1 MQDEET
7 FDWLSFRR
15 RFPGFRL
22 LEAVSIA
29 LAPTSILIA
38 TGAGFLLSM
47 AEWIVRP
54 LPTSIPME
62 QPAGVW
68 SAWMAM
74 YPLETILKPWI
85 SVVHP
90 VVAMLNN
97 SGGWLSW
104 AHALIHFGLALSLW
118 SVVGTILS
126 RRAAMRIAS
135 NDESTLSNA
144 VDYARRRWT
153 VSILAPL
160 IPLFSAAILGLVVV
174 FIGNLGQFPFVG
186 EVFLVIMS
194 PVIAV
199 IGFGMAFLL
208 VATALGW
215 PLMIGSIATD
225 DCDGF
230 GALSRSYSQ
239 LTGRPWNALGFA
251 VIALLCGFVLLS
263 FVSVLGVVTVWCG
276 ISSTALGSGQ
286 ERAERALM
294 APFASLVRLVVSGIG
309 ISYFWAATTVISL
322 LLRREVDGAPL
333 ERLSLDDDA
342 RPVRDPLPVVGIPA
356 TDARET
362 IQSAR

>member
-1 MQDEET
+1 
-7 FDWLSFRR
+7 
-15 RFPGFRL
+15 
-22 LEAVSIA
+22 
-29 LAPTSILIA
+29 
-38 TGAGFLLSM
+38 
-47 AEWIVRP
+47 
-54 LPTSIPME
+54 
-62 QPAGVW
+62 
-68 SAWMAM
+68 
-74 YPLETILKPWI
+74 
-85 SVVHP
+85 
-90 VVAMLNN
+90 
-97 SGGWLSW
+97 
-104 AHALIHFGLALSLW
+104 
-118 SVVGTILS
+118 
-126 RRAAMRIAS
+126 
-135 NDESTLSNA
+135 
-144 VDYARRRWT
+144 
-153 VSILAPL
+153 
-160 IPLFSAAILGLVVV
+160 
-174 FIGNLGQFPFVG
+174 
-186 EVFLVIMS
+186 
-194 PVIAV
+194 
-199 IGFGMAFLL
+199 
-208 VATALGW
+208 
-215 PLMIGSIATD
+215 MIGSIATD